1 MAGRLIDLSDMTRKV
16 MGQNVWLAFGLSL
29 VLIALA
35 IFGVLDPLTGAICQ
49 SLAVLAV
56 AGKSARILRLSRE
69 HAWAS
74 SGRRARRRSTHPKV
88 GPGRRGCLCRAPL
101 RFAARAVVLP

>member
-1 MAGRLIDLSDMTRKV
+1 MTRKV

-56 AGKSARILRLSRE
+56 AGNSVVDASARSTPL
-69 HAWAS
+69 
-74 SGRRARRRSTHPKV
+74 RRASRRWRAATA
-88 GPGRRGCLCRAPL
+88 GAYDGRHARMAP
-101 RFAARAVVLP
+101 